1 MTIAA
6 IGAIHDGTL
15 WRITGGPLQ
24 TNAYLL
30 PAPGH
35 RTAGSECI
43 VIDPGLDHEALQKA
57 LQQTGWVPRAVLCT
71 HGHFDHIGGTAW
83 VQDAYDVPVYVRRPD
98 IQVAG
103 LSNFLMK
110 AFKLT
115 GQVTQPRF
123 TALDGDATVV
133 HAAGRHCTFHALPG
147 HTPGSAGIA
156 VEGLL
161 FSGDTLYAR
170 GTALSKLPGA
180 NAATLRTSLQ
190 HLFAI
195 TPDNTLVL
203 PGHGPGARLSEIREH
218 NLALRELMDIATA

>member
-1 MTIAA
+1 VSIE
-6 IGAIHDGTL
+6 AIHDGAL

-35 RTAGSECI
+35 TAAGSECL
-43 VIDPGLDHEALQKA
+43 VIDPGLDHALLRQA
-57 LQQTGWVPRAVLCT
+57 LQQLGWLPRAVLCT
-71 HGHFDHIGGTAW
+71 HGHFDHVGGTAW

-98 IQVAG
+98 IKVAG

-110 AFKLT
+110 AFKLP

-133 HAAGRHCTFHALPG
+133 RAAGRHCTFHALPG

-156 VEGLL
+156 VDGLL

-180 NAATLRTSLQ
+180 DAATLRASLQ
-190 HLFAI
+190 RLFAT
-195 TPDNTLVL
+195 TPDDTLVL
-203 PGHGPGARLSEIREH
+203 PGHGPAARLVEIREH
-218 NLALRELMDIATA
+218 NLALRELMETTPA